1 MSVIFVIFLSL
12 CTQLTLT
19 YTLGS
24 LKLVK
29 KISIRV
35 KNGYTKHFLN
45 WLLYYYVQAVPIQYH
60 SKPHCCILT
69 LTNFKNLSLIN
80 VPQTLND
87 VFTGSWWDLQ
97 RSDLA
102 AQLLRVVVVVVV
114 GLLYVVLLYIT
125 IFRKINPVLKKGSLY
140 IQLLTAE
147 NWQ

>member
-1 MSVIFVIFLSL
+1 
-12 CTQLTLT
+12 
-19 YTLGS
+19 
-24 LKLVK
+24 VK

-35 KNGYTKHFLN
+35 KIGYIKHFLN

-87 VFTGSWWDLQ
+87 VVFTGCWWDLQ
-97 RSDLA
+97 WSDLA

-114 GLLYVVLLYIT
+114 VVGLFYVVLLYIT
-125 IFRKINPVLKKGSLY
+125 IFRKINPILKKGSLY
-140 IQLLTAE
+140 I
-147 NWQ
+147 